1 VKHPLVDIDAHCG
14 PSNITDM
21 DRSILEEESFH
32 RAISLERKRAE
43 RSRRSFLLVLLDLR
57 SVLVGDGSEKIL
69 HKIFLSLSTSIREP
83 DVTGW
88 HKNRAVL
95 GVMFTEIP
103 TESRASTVGAMLSR
117 VSGVLYNSLSFDQ
130 FSQVTISHYVFP
142 EEWDCDVQQRPS
154 DPALYPDLAKRA
166 NGSKLYLATKRAMD
180 IVGSAAGLLISAPLF
195 LAIALAIK
203 LTSKGPVFFRQ
214 QRIGQFGTPFVF
226 LKFRS
231 MYLNN
236 DPKIHLDYIT
246 QLISGKAERQ
256 TSNGNGQGVYKLT
269 ADPRVTRVGAF
280 LRRTSLDELPQFVNV
295 LRGEMSLV
303 GPRPPIP
310 YEVDGYQT
318 WHRRRVLEAKPG
330 ITGLWQV
337 SGRSRVGFDEMVR
350 LDVRY
355 AMQRSFWLDLKIL
368 LLTPRAVIL
377 GEGAF

>member
-1 VKHPLVDIDAHCG
+1 
-14 PSNITDM
+14 M
-21 DRSILEEESFH
+21 DRCVLDEQLFH

-57 SVLVGDGSEKIL
+57 TVLANDSSAKIL
-69 HKIFLSLSTSIREP
+69 NTILSSLWRTTRET

-88 HKNRAVL
+88 HKRNAVL
-95 GVMFTEIP
+95 GVMFMDVP
-103 TESRASTVGAMLSR
+103 TEDRASIVGALLAR
-117 VSGVLYNSLSFDQ
+117 VSGGLYNSLTFDQ
-130 FSQVTISHYVFP
+130 FNKITISHYVFP
-142 EEWDCDVQQRPS
+142 EEWDCDVPQRPS
-154 DPALYPDLAKRA
+154 DPALYPDLETRTNGNKLYLVAKRA
-166 NGSKLYLATKRAMD
+166 TD
-180 IVGSAAGLLISAPLF
+180 IVGSVLGLLIATPLF

-203 LTSKGPVFFRQ
+203 LTSKGPVFFCQ
-214 QRIGQFGTPFVF
+214 QRIGHFGKPFVF

-236 DPKIHLDYIT
+236 DAKIHLDYIRE
-246 QLISGKAERQ
+246 LISGKAERQ
-256 TSNGNGQGVYKLT
+256 ASNGNGQGVYKLT
-269 ADPRVTRVGAF
+269 TDPRVTRVGAF
-280 LRRTSLDELPQFVNV
+280 LRRTSLDELPQLINV

-310 YEVDGYQT
+310 YEVDTYQT

-355 AMQRSFWLDLKIL
+355 AMQRSFWFDLKIL

-377 GEGAF
+377 GDGAY

>member
-1 VKHPLVDIDAHCG
+1 MQDPLADVVVHSG
-14 PSNITDM
+14 PPSVADM
-21 DRSILEEESFH
+21 DRCVLDEQLFH

-57 SVLVGDGSEKIL
+57 TVLANDSKGKIL
-69 HKIFLSLSTSIREP
+69 NTIISSLRRRTRET
-83 DVTGW
+83 DVAGW
-88 HKNRAVL
+88 HKRNAVL
-95 GVMFTEIP
+95 GVMFMDVP
-103 TESRASTVGAMLSR
+103 TEGRASIVGAMLAR
-117 VSGVLYNSLSFDQ
+117 VSGGLYNSLAFDQ
-130 FSQVTISHYVFP
+130 FNKITISHYVFP
-142 EEWDCDVQQRPS
+142 EEWDCDVPQRPS
-154 DPALYPDLAKRA
+154 DPALYPDLEARA
-166 NGSKLYLATKRAMD
+166 NGNKLYLAAKRTTD
-180 IVGSAAGLLISAPLF
+180 IAGSALGLLIATPLF
-195 LAIALAIK
+195 LVIALAIK
-203 LTSKGPVFFRQ
+203 LTSKGPVFFCQ
-214 QRIGQFGTPFVF
+214 QRIGHFGKPFVF

-236 DPKIHLDYIT
+236 DPKIHLDYIR

-256 TSNGNGQGVYKLT
+256 PSNGNGQGVYKLT
-269 ADPRVTRVGAF
+269 ADLRVTRVGAF
-280 LRRTSLDELPQFVNV
+280 LRRTSLDELPQLINV

-310 YEVDGYQT
+310 YEVDTYQT

-377 GEGAF
+377 GEGAY

>member
-1 VKHPLVDIDAHCG
+1 VNHPPGDIAVHSG
-14 PSNITDM
+14 PSSVAGM
-21 DRSILEEESFH
+21 DRCVLDEQLFH

-57 SVLVGDGSEKIL
+57 TVLANDSSAKIL
-69 HKIFLSLSTSIREP
+69 NTILSSLWRTTRET

-88 HKNRAVL
+88 HKRNAVL
-95 GVMFTEIP
+95 GVMFMDVP
-103 TESRASTVGAMLSR
+103 TEDRASIVGALLAR
-117 VSGVLYNSLSFDQ
+117 VSGGLYNSLTFDQ
-130 FSQVTISHYVFP
+130 FNKITISHYVFP
-142 EEWDCDVQQRPS
+142 EEWDCDVPQRPS
-154 DPALYPDLAKRA
+154 DPALYPDLETRTNGNKLYLVAKRA
-166 NGSKLYLATKRAMD
+166 TD
-180 IVGSAAGLLISAPLF
+180 IVGSVLGLLIATPLF

-203 LTSKGPVFFRQ
+203 LTSKGPVFFCQ
-214 QRIGQFGTPFVF
+214 QRIGHFGKPFVF

-236 DPKIHLDYIT
+236 DAKIHLDYIRE
-246 QLISGKAERQ
+246 LISGKAERQ
-256 TSNGNGQGVYKLT
+256 ASNGNGQGVYKLT
-269 ADPRVTRVGAF
+269 TDPRVTRVGAF
-280 LRRTSLDELPQFVNV
+280 LRRTSLDELPQLINV

-310 YEVDGYQT
+310 YEVDTYQT

-355 AMQRSFWLDLKIL
+355 AMQRSFWFDLKIL

-377 GEGAF
+377 GDGAY